1 MNQSTII
8 LKNEQE
14 SHMLRTVRH
23 RSPRAD
29 EGKENGPAIHNT
41 QVSFSSYRSK
51 LNNSHDVT
59 ENTRDE
65 QRR

>member
-41 QVSFSSYRSK
+41 HKFLS
-51 LNNSHDVT
+51 LLIGPNSIT
-59 ENTRDE
+59 LMT
-65 QRR
+65 